1 MPQSDPVEQF
11 LREEPDL
18 DLHLREQRERIER
31 AVRRHQFR
39 HKWLVRT
46 LSTYFWT
53 TAVVA
58 FLLAAF
64 LHDPSLMMS
73 GTVWL
78 LLGAIVLLQSRL
90 RHLELKIDGVLAL
103 LATRDKTVPVEEPGH
118 AAENRSGGTPQR
130 AFPTDHP
137 LPS

>member
-1 MPQSDPVEQF
+1 MPHSDPIEQL

-18 DLHLREQRERIER
+18 DLHLRKQRECIVQ

-58 FLLAAF
+58 FLLAGI
-64 LHDPSLMMS
+64 LHNQELIVS

-103 LATRDKTVPVEEPGH
+103 LGSRDKAVPAEEPGH
-118 AAENRSGGTPQR
+118 DAENAAKPRSAG
-130 AFPTDHP
+130 HV
-137 LPS
+137 

>member
-1 MPQSDPVEQF
+1 MPHSDPIEQL
-11 LREEPDL
+11 LREQPDM
-18 DLHLREQRERIER
+18 DAHLRKQRERIVQ

-46 LSTYFWT
+46 LSTFFWT
-53 TAVVA
+53 TAAVA
-58 FLLAAF
+58 FLLAGI
-64 LHDPSLMMS
+64 LHNPELMVS

-103 LATRDKTVPVEEPGH
+103 LGSREKGVPVEEPAH
-118 AAENRSGGTPQR
+118 AAENSAKPRSAG
-130 AFPTDHP
+130 HV
-137 LPS
+137 

>member
-1 MPQSDPVEQF
+1 MPHSDPIEQL

-18 DLHLREQRERIER
+18 DIHLRQQRQRVVE

-39 HKWLVRT
+39 HKWIVRT
-46 LSTYFWT
+46 FTTFFWT

-58 FLLAAF
+58 FLMATV
-64 LHDPSLMMS
+64 LHNPQLVAS

-78 LLGAIVLLQSRL
+78 LLGAIVLVQSRL

-103 LATRDKTVPVEEPGH
+103 LGSRDNAVPAEEPGH
-118 AAENRSGGTPQR
+118 GAENAAKPRSP
-130 AFPTDHP
+130 DHV
-137 LPS
+137 